1 MCIANNVIQDGQIQ
15 LQKHTHEKNDT
26 MSPLKIG
33 ITIVMFSKE
42 SNLYNPQ
49 DNGFTIAILNMLK
62 KFQVSMKTKKMQTV
76 EYNKA
81 VNSGHTSRIW

>member
-1 MCIANNVIQDGQIQ
+1 
-15 LQKHTHEKNDT
+15 

-62 KFQVSMKTKKMQTV
+62 KFKVSMKTKKMQTV

-81 VNSGHTSRIW
+81 VNLGHTSRIW

>member
-1 MCIANNVIQDGQIQ
+1 MYIANDVIQSGQIQ
-15 LQKHTHEKNDT
+15 LQKYTHEKNDT

-42 SNLYNPQ
+42 SNLYDPQ
-49 DNGFTIAILNMLK
+49 DNGFKIAILNTLK
-62 KFQVSMKTKKMQTV
+62 KFKVGMKTKKMQTV

-81 VNSGHTSRIW
+81 VNSGHTSRI